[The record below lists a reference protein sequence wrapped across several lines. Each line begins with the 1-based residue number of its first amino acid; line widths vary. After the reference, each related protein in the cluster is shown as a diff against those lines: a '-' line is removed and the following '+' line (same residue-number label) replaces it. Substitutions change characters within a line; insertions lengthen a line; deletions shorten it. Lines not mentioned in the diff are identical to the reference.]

1 MSNMSFPPQIGNYL
15 LGQALGSGVSGST
28 FRATHIHTGQV
39 IALKVQS
46 LDASYP
52 SNSHERVVYP
62 MLQGG
67 AGIPTLWASGI
78 WGRWDFLAMDL
89 LGNSLDRLYRKSGKN
104 MMDLRST
111 CSFAIQLISRL
122 EFMHSRGVLHRDVQ
136 LGNCVIGREPKHETI
151 YMIDFGFAKRYLDSK
166 QKHIA
171 NRAERSFVGNY
182 YFSSVNVHCRGKT
195 CSRRDDLESAAL
207 LLIHILTPGG
217 LSWTR
222 NGVPRDEVAHDR
234 LKREKRTALPED
246 LARGLPEEFEEF
258 LRYCRSLSFAQKPDY
273 AYWRERFRDLAK
285 DLGYKDIDRFIWPP
299 PPVPLAQPS
308 KSRSHLNQRT
318 EAQLKL
324 ADAQL
329 TGLLQGLA
337 QLQIKGDHI
346 GRPVLGDRKNV
357 QGGGVN
363 GGDLLLKKPGQA
375 EVVVISDGESS
386 GEYGPVHRHNKAAR
400 ITKLTQAA
408 GQAADNRV
416 LARLTEDFVK
426 VLRNSN
432 SRTLTREGFAFL
444 DALHKQ
450 LADPSV
456 FIVPLRSS
464 KTRSSRS
471 QRDQESAA
479 AAEDAPHERRSRLNG
494 LCASLEKARDNKTV
508 AGLVAEFGALIDRT
522 AGRKLTK
529 DGVTFLEIVADRL
542 LVARV

>member
-104 MMDLRST
+104 MMDLRSA

-234 LKREKRTALPED
+234 LKREKRAALPED

-299 PPVPLAQPS
+299 PPAPLAQPS

-324 ADAQL
+324 AEAQL

-357 QGGGVN
+357 QGGGGN

-386 GEYGPVHRHNKAAR
+386 GEYGPVHRYNKAAR

-432 SRTLTREGFAFL
+432 SRTLTREGFGFL

-494 LCASLEKARDNKTV
+494 LCASLEKAQDNKSV

-529 DGVTFLEIVADRL
+529 DGVVFLEIVADRL
-542 LVARV
+542 LVVRV

>member
-104 MMDLRST
+104 MMDLRSA

-151 YMIDFGFAKRYLDSK
+151 YMIDFGFAKRYLDGK

-222 NGVPRDEVAHDR
+222 NGVPRDEVAHDP
-234 LKREKRTALPED
+234 LPED

-285 DLGYKDIDRFIWPP
+285 DLGYKEHRPIH
-299 PPVPLAQPS
+299 LAS
-308 KSRSHLNQRT
+308 AAA
-318 EAQLKL
+318 E
-324 ADAQL
+324 AQL

-357 QGGGVN
+357 QGGGGN

-375 EVVVISDGESS
+375 EVVVISSGESS

-432 SRTLTREGFAFL
+432 SRTLTREGFGFL

-494 LCASLEKARDNKTV
+494 LCASLEKAQDNKTV

-529 DGVTFLEIVADRL
+529 DGVVFLEIVADRL
-542 LVARV
+542 LVVRV

>member
-104 MMDLRST
+104 MMDLRSA

-151 YMIDFGFAKRYLDSK
+151 YMIDFGFAKRYLDGK

-182 YFSSVNVHCRGKT
+182 YFSSVNTRRPRICRT
-195 CSRRDDLESAAL
+195 SAH
-207 LLIHILTPGG
+207 HILTPGG

-234 LKREKRTALPED
+234 LKREKRAALPED

-324 ADAQL
+324 AEAQL

-357 QGGGVN
+357 QGGGGD

-432 SRTLTREGFAFL
+432 SRTLTREGFGFL

-456 FIVPLRSS
+456 FI
-464 KTRSSRS
+464 
-471 QRDQESAA
+471 ESAA
-479 AAEDAPHERRSRLNG
+479 AAEDAPHERRSRLYG
-494 LCASLEKARDNKTV
+494 LCASLEKAQDNKTV

-529 DGVTFLEIVADRL
+529 DGVAFLEIVADRL
-542 LVARV
+542 LVVRV